1 MYIKFL
7 NDGSTYDIETDIY
20 SIGNQKIK
28 IDDSR
33 VPAKIGGFEL
43 VLDDGSKVDYSEYK
57 VAWDKTDD
65 FVIFSSDVSVYYT
78 FYLYNEDK
86 YVASYTTT
94 TQSEVEN
101 GILKFSGKGR
111 QYEQPEMEA
120 LYDEDGFFVYK
131 VVKDEVVATTA
142 ADKAPYMEEK
152 TAKDLADAKEMKE
165 AEISAACAAAI
176 VAGVDVN
183 GSHYSYAMTDQN
195 NISNLMSLAQ
205 QTGLDIPYHAD
216 GENCRLYTKEEI
228 AAIYIAAEM
237 NVTGQV
243 TYNNQMKQ
251 YIETLE
257 DIDAVKAIE
266 FGTPLTGQYLET
278 YNTMMAQAEE
288 IIRHI
293 IGEN

>member
-1 MYIKFL
+1 
-7 NDGSTYDIETDIY
+7 
-20 SIGNQKIK
+20 
-28 IDDSR
+28 
-33 VPAKIGGFEL
+33 
-43 VLDDGSKVDYSEYK
+43 
-57 VAWDKTDD
+57 
-65 FVIFSSDVSVYYT
+65 
-78 FYLYNEDK
+78 
-86 YVASYTTT
+86 
-94 TQSEVEN
+94 
-101 GILKFSGKGR
+101 
-111 QYEQPEMEA
+111 
-120 LYDEDGFFVYK
+120 
-131 VVKDEVVATTA
+131 
-142 ADKAPYMEEK
+142 MEEK
-152 TAKDLADAKEMKE
+152 TAKDLADVKEMKE